1 MLEFKTY
8 ISNVWKSW
16 RSKNRYIKNSRC
28 QYLRRKR
35 RLNKI
40 VSTANVTL
48 NSTEFLADHISDSK
62 KESLVR
68 KSTNKHDLYTIDV
81 V

>member
-1 MLEFKTY
+1 M
-8 ISNVWKSW
+8 
-16 RSKNRYIKNSRC
+16 
-28 QYLRRKR
+28 RRKR
-35 RLNKI
+35 RLNKT

-68 KSTNKHDLYTIDV
+68 KSTNKHDLYIIDV